1 LPAVRGAWRSAR
13 PIDEEVIEVSR
24 IKRFTIYDLRF
35 TIVAAFLL
43 FLLAFVIP
51 VMAQDGGGDDSGVKR
66 VVTDDDV
73 NKIARVVYC
82 PVCEST
88 PLDVCQTQACA
99 DWRQI
104 IRDMLEDGATE
115 QEIFDYFSNLYGD
128 RVLAE
133 PPREGFSLLVWLVPL
148 IMIPAGVVF
157 FSYYMRN
164 LRASAVESGPTV
176 RDTAVAEPAAPNDDY
191 ISKIEQELQRK

>member
-1 LPAVRGAWRSAR
+1 
-13 PIDEEVIEVSR
+13 VSR
-24 IKRFTIYDLRF
+24 NMHHGSRFTFYI
-35 TIVAAFLL
+35 IALL
-43 FLLAFVIP
+43 LLLALVIP
-51 VMAQDGGGDDSGVKR
+51 VIAQDSGGEDGSVPTR

-104 IRDMLEDGATE
+104 IRDMLEEGKSE
-115 QEIFDYFSNLYGD
+115 QEVFDYFSNLYGD

-133 PPREGFSLLVWLVPL
+133 PPREGFSLLIWLVPL
-148 IMIPAGVVF
+148 IMVPLGLIF
-157 FSYYMRN
+157 FGSYMRN
-164 LRASAVESGPTV
+164 LRASAESEPV
-176 RDTAVAEPAAPNDDY
+176 VSTAVPETTAPDDY
-191 ISKIEQELQRK
+191 ISQIEKELQEK

>member
-1 LPAVRGAWRSAR
+1 M
-13 PIDEEVIEVSR
+13 SR

-35 TIVAAFLL
+35 TIIAAFLL

-51 VMAQDGGGDDSGVKR
+51 VMAQDGGSGEIKR

-104 IRDMLEDGATE
+104 IRDMLEDGKTE
-115 QEIFDYFSNLYGD
+115 QDVFDYFSNLYGD

-133 PPREGFSLLVWLVPL
+133 PPREGFSLLIWLVPL
-148 IMIPAGVVF
+148 IMIPVGVVF

-164 LRASAVESGPTV
+164 LRASAEERGPVV
-176 RDTAVAEPAAPNDDY
+176 RETAVTEPAVPDDY
-191 ISKIEQELQRK
+191 ISKIEKELQGK

>member
-1 LPAVRGAWRSAR
+1 MSRFTHQPS
-13 PIDEEVIEVSR
+13 PITHHVSR
-24 IKRFTIYDLRF
+24 FTFYA
-35 TIVAAFLL
+35 VALL
-43 FLLAFVIP
+43 LLLAFVIP
-51 VMAQDGGGDDSGVKR
+51 AMAQDDGSGPKR

-115 QEIFDYFSNLYGD
+115 QEVFDYFSNLYGD

-133 PPREGFSLLVWLVPL
+133 PPREGFSQLVWLVPL
-148 IMIPAGVVF
+148 IMIPLGVLF
-157 FSYYMRN
+157 FGHYMRN
-164 LRASAVESGPTV
+164 LRLSAVENRPV
-176 RDTAVAEPAAPNDDY
+176 VDRTAVPQSTAPDDY
-191 ISKIEQELQRK
+191 ISQIEKELQNK

>member
-1 LPAVRGAWRSAR
+1 M
-13 PIDEEVIEVSR
+13 SR
-24 IKRFTIYDLRF
+24 IKFHVSRFTIYDLRF
-35 TIVAAFLL
+35 TVFAAILL
-43 FLLAFVIP
+43 LLLAFVIP
-51 VMAQDGGGDDSGVKR
+51 VMAQDSGGDDNGIKR
-66 VVTDDDV
+66 AVTDDDV

-104 IRDMLEDGATE
+104 IRDMLEDGKTE
-115 QEIFDYFSNLYGD
+115 QDVFDYFSNLYGD

-148 IMIPAGVVF
+148 IMIPAGVLF
-157 FSYYMRN
+157 FVNFMRN
-164 LRASAVESGPTV
+164 LRSAAEGGPAV
-176 RDTAVAEPAAPNDDY
+176 SNTAVSEPAAPDDY
-191 ISKIEQELQRK
+191 LYKI

>member
-1 LPAVRGAWRSAR
+1 
-13 PIDEEVIEVSR
+13 VSR
-24 IKRFTIYDLRF
+24 IKRFTIYDLRL
-35 TIVAAFLL
+35 TIIAAFSL

-51 VMAQDGGGDDSGVKR
+51 VMAQDGSSDNGDVKR

-115 QEIFDYFSNLYGD
+115 QEVFDYFSNLYGD

-157 FSYYMRN
+157 FSLYMRN
-164 LRASAVESGPTV
+164 LRSSAVESGPVVSNAATSTTDAASALGASV
-176 RDTAVAEPAAPNDDY
+176 TEPTAPDDY
-191 ISKIEQELQRK
+191 ISRIEKELQNQ

>member
-1 LPAVRGAWRSAR
+1 
-13 PIDEEVIEVSR
+13 VSR
-24 IKRFTIYDLRF
+24 NMHHGSRFTFYI
-35 TIVAAFLL
+35 ISLL
-43 FLLAFVIP
+43 LLLALVIP
-51 VMAQDGGGDDSGVKR
+51 VIAQDSGGEDGSVPTR

-104 IRDMLEDGATE
+104 IRDMLEEGKSE
-115 QEIFDYFSNLYGD
+115 QEVFDYFSNLYGD

-133 PPREGFSLLVWLVPL
+133 PPREGFSLLIWLVPL
-148 IMIPAGVVF
+148 IMVPLGLIF
-157 FSYYMRN
+157 FGSYMRN
-164 LRASAVESGPTV
+164 LRASAESEPV
-176 RDTAVAEPAAPNDDY
+176 VSTAVPETTAPDDY
-191 ISKIEQELQRK
+191 ISQIEKELQEK

>member
-1 LPAVRGAWRSAR
+1 M
-13 PIDEEVIEVSR
+13 SR
-24 IKRFTIYDLRF
+24 IKYHVSSVTFHVSRFTIF
-35 TIVAAFLL
+35 AAALL
-43 FLLAFVIP
+43 LLLAFVIP
-51 VMAQDGGGDDSGVKR
+51 VMAQDGGGDDNGIKR

-104 IRDMLEDGATE
+104 IRDMLEDGKTE
-115 QEIFDYFSNLYGD
+115 QDVFDYFSNLYGD

-148 IMIPAGVVF
+148 IMIPVGVLF
-157 FSYYMRN
+157 FINFMRN
-164 LRASAVESGPTV
+164 LRSSAVANGPV
-176 RDTAVAEPAAPNDDY
+176 VSNTAVPKPAAPDDY
-191 ISKIEQELQRK
+191 LSKIEEELQEK

>member
-1 LPAVRGAWRSAR
+1 LSGSKYQVSSVKCQVSG
-13 PIDEEVIEVSR
+13 VTHHVSR
-24 IKRFTIYDLRF
+24 FTFY
-35 TIVAAFLL
+35 TSVLL
-43 FLLAFVIP
+43 LILAVVIP
-51 VMAQDGGGDDSGVKR
+51 VIAQDSGGSGNDNGVKR

-73 NKIARVVYC
+73 NKIARLVYC

-104 IRDMLEDGATE
+104 IREKLENGESE
-115 QEIFDYFSNLYGD
+115 QQIFDYFSNLYGP

-133 PPREGFSLLVWLVPL
+133 PPRQGFSLLIWLVPL
-148 IMIPAGVVF
+148 IMVPLGILF

-164 LRASAVESGPTV
+164 LRSSAEGGEPVVS
-176 RDTAVAEPAAPNDDY
+176 TAVPQPNISDDY
-191 ISKIEQELQRK
+191 LSKIEKELQEK

>member
-1 LPAVRGAWRSAR
+1 M
-13 PIDEEVIEVSR
+13 
-24 IKRFTIYDLRF
+24 KRFSQHNSNITFYTI
-35 TIVAAFLL
+35 ILL
-43 FLLAFVIP
+43 VILAFVIP
-51 VMAQDGGGDDSGVKR
+51 VMAQDGGSDSGTVKR

-104 IRDMLEDGATE
+104 IREMLEEGKSE
-115 QEIFDYFSNLYGD
+115 QDVFDYFSNLYGD

-133 PPREGFSLLVWLVPL
+133 PPREGFSLLIWLVPL
-148 IMIPAGVVF
+148 IMVPVGLVF
-157 FSYYMRN
+157 FGSYMRH
-164 LRASAVESGPTV
+164 LRASAGQSETVES
-176 RDTAVAEPAAPNDDY
+176 TAVSEPAAPDDY
-191 ISKIEQELQRK
+191 ITQIEKELQQK

>member
-1 LPAVRGAWRSAR
+1 MHHGS
-13 PIDEEVIEVSR
+13 
-24 IKRFTIYDLRF
+24 RFTFYI
-35 TIVAAFLL
+35 IALL
-43 FLLAFVIP
+43 LLLALVIP
-51 VMAQDGGGDDSGVKR
+51 VMAQDSGGEDDNVPTR

-104 IRDMLEDGATE
+104 IRDMLEEGKSE
-115 QEIFDYFSNLYGD
+115 QEVFDYFSNLYGD

-133 PPREGFSLLVWLVPL
+133 PPREGFSLLIWLVPL
-148 IMIPAGVVF
+148 IMVPLGLIF
-157 FSYYMRN
+157 FGSYMRN
-164 LRASAVESGPTV
+164 LRASAAKSEPVVS
-176 RDTAVAEPAAPNDDY
+176 TAVPKTTAPDDY
-191 ISKIEQELQRK
+191 VSQIEKELQEK

>member
-1 LPAVRGAWRSAR
+1 
-13 PIDEEVIEVSR
+13 VIEVSG
-24 IKRFTIYDLRF
+24 IKRFMIYDLRL
-35 TIVAAFLL
+35 TIIAAVLL
-43 FLLAFVIP
+43 LLLAFVIP
-51 VMAQDGGGDDSGVKR
+51 VMAQDGGGEDGSEVKR

-104 IRDMLEDGATE
+104 IRDMLEDGKTE
-115 QEIFDYFSNLYGD
+115 QDVFDYFSNLYGD

-133 PPREGFSLLVWLVPL
+133 PPREGFSLLIWLVPL
-148 IMIPAGVVF
+148 IMVPLGLVF
-157 FSYYMRN
+157 FGSYMRN
-164 LRASAVESGPTV
+164 LRSSAAESK
-176 RDTAVAEPAAPNDDY
+176 TAVGNITTATSLSADVTDPAPPNDY
-191 ISKIEQELQRK
+191 ISKIEKELQGK

>member
-1 LPAVRGAWRSAR
+1 M
-13 PIDEEVIEVSR
+13 SR
-24 IKRFTIYDLRF
+24 IKRFTIYDLPF
-35 TIVAAFLL
+35 TIIAALLL

-51 VMAQDGGGDDSGVKR
+51 VMAQDGGSGDNGVKR

-104 IRDMLEDGATE
+104 IRDMLEQGKTE
-115 QEIFDYFSNLYGD
+115 QDVFDYFSNLYGP

-148 IMIPAGVVF
+148 IMIPAGVLF
-157 FSYYMRN
+157 FGYYMRH
-164 LRASAVESGPTV
+164 LRATV
-176 RDTAVAEPAAPNDDY
+176 TRDELTVGDTAVTEPATPNNY
-191 ISKIEQELQRK
+191 LSKIEKELQNK

>member
-1 LPAVRGAWRSAR
+1 MLRTKYHVSS
-13 PIDEEVIEVSR
+13 VTSQVSR
-24 IKRFTIYDLRF
+24 FTLY
-35 TIVAAFLL
+35 TAVLL
-43 FLLAFVIP
+43 LLMAFVIP
-51 VMAQDGGGDDSGVKR
+51 VMAQDGGSDGDNEVKR
-66 VVTDDDV
+66 VITDDDV

-104 IRDMLEDGATE
+104 IREMLEDGKTE
-115 QEIFDYFSNLYGD
+115 QDVFDYFSNLYGD

-148 IMIPAGVVF
+148 IMIPAGVLF
-157 FSYYMRN
+157 FVNYMRN
-164 LRASAVESGPTV
+164 LRSSVGESGPV
-176 RDTAVAEPAAPNDDY
+176 ASSTAVTEPATPDDY
-191 ISKIEQELQRK
+191 ISKIEKELQKK